1 MAELVKERL
10 TTKKDLHE
18 MEERLS
24 TRMQIM
30 EERLNTQMRELEGR
44 LNTQMRS
51 MEERLNAQ
59 TQELEYKMTVRLG
72 SMLVVAVGVMATLV
86 KIL

>member
-51 MEERLNAQ
+51 ITSLF
-59 TQELEYKMTVRLG
+59 
-72 SMLVVAVGVMATLV
+72 
-86 KIL
+86 